1 MKTTELYDSRNPR
14 IHTEGREIDCIWC
27 YLRIDAG
34 FAPEDE
40 DHSRGYV
47 RMEVDS
53 VNAASNGGV
62 AFRVL
67 RGGAIRDGQ
76 LKDVLEIHSLG
87 DGESSALGEALVYA
101 GLRLLRQPL
110 PTEYVGGEKGILHD
124 SPFRSVWGL
133 EKRPQNGN
141 GERDEWEDIGKGPLM
156 DGIYSTLRH
165 RCGTVVN
172 IAQGCV
178 LACPKC
184 NPEDW
189 AKERGQ
195 VACG

>member
-14 IHTEGREIDCIWC
+14 IHTEGREIDCVWC
-27 YLRIDAG
+27 YLRVDAG

-40 DHSRGYV
+40 DHSRGYA
-47 RMEVDS
+47 RLEVDS
-53 VNAASNGGV
+53 VNGDSNGGV

-67 RGGAIRDGQ
+67 RGGAVRDGL

-87 DGESSALGEALVYA
+87 DGESSALGEALVFA
-101 GLRLLRQPL
+101 GLRLLRKPL
-110 PTEYVGGEKGILHD
+110 PDEYAGGEKGILCD

-133 EKRPQNGN
+133 EKPSPGLNMN
-141 GERDEWEDIGKGPLM
+141 KPDEWEDIGKGPLM

-165 RCGTVVN
+165 KCGTVVN

-178 LACPKC
+178 RVCPQC

-189 AKERGQ
+189 KEREE
-195 VACG
+195 VARG